1 VSGSCGSLAPR
12 PALYVRAPT
21 SPDTTGIGIGRPPW
35 RRRARWNVAGH
46 LVAARV
52 LTRRAAV
59 GTAVAVLC
67 LLAAAAVVGFGL
79 YVVVS

>member
-1 VSGSCGSLAPR
+1 M
-12 PALYVRAPT
+12 
-21 SPDTTGIGIGRPPW
+21 
-35 RRRARWNVAGH
+35 AGH